1 MKSWKNDMS
10 SGSVDSQRLLLQSCT
25 FRHSKPEST
34 FLRLTY
40 QVCSINLAR
49 RPDLVR
55 CWIHAIL
62 RDGVYLYCGPSA
74 STWAGVREGERERER
89 ERESERGE
97 IRGESVRSVAWQ
109 RSIWPDGDGRSGE
122 RKGGPRE
129 GGREGGISSQ
139 MPSSAASAI
148 SSRTLSPSL
157 PAFLPSFP
165 PLNCDRDRHPAASD
179 ANALTGGGGRT
190 DADGRGRRNPFH
202 SPISR
207 PRPVVAAAA
216 AT

>member
-1 MKSWKNDMS
+1 MS

-89 ERESERGE
+89 ESERGE

-129 GGREGGISSQ
+129 GGRDLISDAIFRRISNFESNVIALPACL
-139 MPSSAASAI
+139 PSF
-148 SSRTLSPSL
+148 LPSL
-157 PAFLPSFP
+157 PS
-165 PLNCDRDRHPAASD
+165 
-179 ANALTGGGGRT
+179 T
-190 DADGRGRRNPFH
+190 
-202 SPISR
+202 
-207 PRPVVAAAA
+207 
-216 AT
+216 ATATAIRLLQMPTL